1 MGYSR
6 AMLASAFDKPLVPFA
21 ADGSGVANAAG
32 RGCRWGG
39 MEEAVLRFLARR
51 GDGADVT
58 CSGTAPT

>member
-6 AMLASAFDKPLVPFA
+6 AMLTSAFDKPLALFA
-21 ADGSGVANAAG
+21 TDGCGVANAAG

-51 GDGADVT
+51 DDGADVT
-58 CSGTAPT
+58 CSGTTPT